1 MPRKDNIYVIR
12 DNYRYNTKVGLNV
25 FEEDL
30 DHPELNNGVLNLSN
44 TKGCGPYLVE
54 QLTHLNNVRS
64 TMPNGWG
71 CNVFKNIQV
80 LDLSYNNLIAP
91 QLDPLF
97 NALYYQEVKL
107 KVLNLSNNDLM
118 YVGGILDGVGSYIRP
133 GDGTKQ
139 IHNVE
144 TWILSNNL
152 LDDSCAKNISDH
164 LHAGYLKGT
173 KHIDVSGNNI
183 TDVGLGYFASA
194 LTHENTKNL
203 KLLDISGNDISLPK
217 IDQFLNQI
225 SQEIFLITEKA
236 HDNGQNGQA
245 VFKDSGSGSLYDM
258 VIKSEGRDATIEFA
272 DSTTGISGVSAG
284 DSYLPDIKS
293 QITACLAGATGGAV
307 KGLTDCKQS
316 YKNPAKYVCIAQ
328 KSLMGCTAGTAVL
341 ATSKALGSNDSD
353 SGAGGFYVR
362 DSVLSELSRDGGCN
376 DNETD
381 LGGVCVSTD
390 ITGEGFGY

>member
-54 QLTHLNNVRS
+54 QLTHLTNVRS

-71 CNVFKNIQV
+71 YNVFKNIQV

-118 YVGGILDGVGSYIRP
+118 YVGGILDGVGSYTRP

-144 TWILSNNL
+144 RWILSNNL

-258 VIKSEGRDATIEFA
+258 VIKSDGKDATIEFA
-272 DSTTGISGVSAG
+272 DGTTGISGVSAG
-284 DSYLPDIKS
+284 DTCPPSVKS
-293 QITACLAGATGGAV
+293 QISTCIGAGVGGVTGTWTHCSSAGDMKAQLVCRGGAFITGCATGVA
-307 KGLTDCKQS
+307 T
-316 YKNPAKYVCIAQ
+316 
-328 KSLMGCTAGTAVL
+328 L
-341 ATSKALGSNDSD
+341 ATTQCVSGSEYEGRE
-353 SGAGGFYVR
+353 SGGWDVDATP
-362 DSVLSELSRDGGCN
+362 LS
-376 DNETD
+376 
-381 LGGVCVSTD
+381 GVTHSTD
-390 ITGEGFGY
+390 IDWDHWGDLGTMGFNS

>member
-1 MPRKDNIYVIR
+1 
-12 DNYRYNTKVGLNV
+12 
-25 FEEDL
+25 
-30 DHPELNNGVLNLSN
+30 
-44 TKGCGPYLVE
+44 
-54 QLTHLNNVRS
+54 
-64 TMPNGWG
+64 MPNGWG
-71 CNVFKNIQV
+71 YNVFKNIQV

-118 YVGGILDGVGSYIRP
+118 YVGGILDGVGSYTRP

-258 VIKSEGRDATIEFA
+258 VIKSDGKDATIEFA
-272 DSTTGISGVSAG
+272 DGTTGISGVSAG
-284 DSYLPDIKS
+284 DTCLPSVRDQISYCLGGGTGAMVASWKTCSKAPGGYILKLGCFGEAFLTGCAVTLTARSVTECASGREYEGSGFTASTDIDWDHWGNS
-293 QITACLAGATGGAV
+293 GASVSDRGDFSFSATGGAENR
-307 KGLTDCKQS
+307 S
-316 YKNPAKYVCIAQ
+316 YIN
-328 KSLMGCTAGTAVL
+328 
-341 ATSKALGSNDSD
+341 
-353 SGAGGFYVR
+353 
-362 DSVLSELSRDGGCN
+362 
-376 DNETD
+376 
-381 LGGVCVSTD
+381 
-390 ITGEGFGY
+390 